1 MTEEAY
7 KKWKEIG
14 GEWERRNNL
23 WKNFYWTNSGAIM
36 TYANKRDI
44 RCSTISM
51 TLSEAFSSVLGEK
64 AIRKLFPDA
73 VKIERMRGMNRY
85 DFDVTLEDGR
95 VIHIEVKF
103 RTNDSTI
110 YEYSTDRITLK
121 KTIWMSLMEDPENSY
136 IMVILWDGTVR
147 VYKAD
152 EYREGDWNHN
162 ITTAEAG
169 KEITESFAAYDP
181 STVVWTT
188 SVSVPIC

>member
-1 MTEEAY
+1 
-7 KKWKEIG
+7 
-14 GEWERRNNL
+14 
-23 WKNFYWTNSGAIM
+23 M

-85 DFDVTLEDGR
+85 DFNVTLEDGR

-103 RTNDSTI
+103 RTNDSILYT
-110 YEYSTDRITLK
+110 YRTDKVSMK
-121 KTIWMSLMEDPENSY
+121 KSIWLSLLEDSENSY
-136 IMVILWDGTVR
+136 VMVILWDGAVR

-152 EYREGDWNHN
+152 EYREGEWDHN
-162 ITTAEAG
+162 VTTAEEG
-169 KEITESFAAYDP
+169 EEITEYCAIYDP
-181 STVVWTT
+181 SAVVWTT